1 MPQTPAAARRG
12 SPPRH
17 LEFYMKQSLT
27 KLVDVILQ
35 KLAEQPD
42 GASAETG
49 LRSWLK
55 RQGYAAPDIEAALK
69 MVDPAYVRSTGGDFG
84 PGKIRQLSDYESYR
98 LSPEARAALARLEMY
113 QLIDPYEREML
124 LERLDQFEGIVGL
137 HDLDFLLHWLVCPT
151 RDIEHQ
157 QTIFSVL
164 DGPGGTVH

>member
-1 MPQTPAAARRG
+1 
-12 SPPRH
+12 
-17 LEFYMKQSLT
+17 MKQSLT

-55 RQGYAAPDIEAALK
+55 RQGYATPDIEAALK
-69 MVDPAYVRSTGGDFG
+69 MVGPANARATGGEFG
-84 PGKIRQLSDYESYR
+84 PGKIRQLSEYESYR
-98 LSPEARAALARLEMY
+98 LSPEARAALTRLELY
-113 QLIDPYEREML
+113 ELIDPYEREML

-151 RDIEHQ
+151 RDVEHQ
-157 QTIFSVL
+157 KTIFNVL
-164 DGPGGTVH
+164 DRPGGTVH